1 MKQSVLISGGGIVG
15 TFLGIELASRNIP
28 FKIIE
33 KYLPEPSEFD
43 GIRSLTLNSTTHDR
57 LKALGVETAPS
68 MIQEMRVLDG
78 LGTGNL
84 SFAAQEAN
92 LDCLAAVVNFAE
104 LRNTLLQKVSD
115 MIIPSQ
121 EIASFRSHQSGITA
135 VLSDDSEL
143 EASLLVIAE
152 GRNSKLAELISPQK
166 NQKNCSPIS
175 LTKNRCI

>member
-33 KYLPEPSEFD
+33 KYLSEPSEFD

-78 LGTGNL
+78 LGTGTFPL
-84 SFAAQEAN
+84 
-92 LDCLAAVVNFAE
+92 
-104 LRNTLLQKVSD
+104 LRKRPT
-115 MIIPSQ
+115 
-121 EIASFRSHQSGITA
+121 
-135 VLSDDSEL
+135 
-143 EASLLVIAE
+143 
-152 GRNSKLAELISPQK
+152 
-166 NQKNCSPIS
+166 
-175 LTKNRCI
+175 